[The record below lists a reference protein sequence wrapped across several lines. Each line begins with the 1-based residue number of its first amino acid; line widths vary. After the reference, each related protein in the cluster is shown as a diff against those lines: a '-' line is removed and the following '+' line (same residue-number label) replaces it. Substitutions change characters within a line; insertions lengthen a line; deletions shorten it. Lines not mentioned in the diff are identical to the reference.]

1 MTSDFPISHPV
12 VLETFLVRSEIR
24 LLDLVDRVLA
34 RHAGSE
40 NPVENS
46 AVSRICLQS
55 VND

>member
-1 MTSDFPISHPV
+1 MTSEFPISHPV

-40 NPVENS
+40 NPVENRKPVEYRPT
-46 AVSRICLQS
+46 A
-55 VND
+55 